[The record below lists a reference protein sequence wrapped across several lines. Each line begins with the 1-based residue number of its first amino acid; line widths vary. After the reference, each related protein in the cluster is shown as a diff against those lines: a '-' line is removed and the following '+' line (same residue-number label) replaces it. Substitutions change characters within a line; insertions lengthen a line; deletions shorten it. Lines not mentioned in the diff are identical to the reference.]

1 MMIADANWSTI
12 YKIKRTPHFL
22 CSEFELFV
30 ALLSTP
36 LKVNKIHIESNYNS
50 NDDVF

>member
-1 MMIADANWSTI
+1 MMRADAKGSATF

-22 CSEFELFV
+22 CSEFELNV

-36 LKVNKIHIESNYNS
+36 LKVNKIHIESNYNIK
-50 NDDVF
+50 